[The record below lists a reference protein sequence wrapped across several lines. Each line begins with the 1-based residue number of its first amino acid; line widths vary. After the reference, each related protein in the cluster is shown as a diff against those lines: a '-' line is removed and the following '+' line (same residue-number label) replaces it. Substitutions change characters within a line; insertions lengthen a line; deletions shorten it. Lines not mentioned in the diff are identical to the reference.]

1 MSGIGGSK
9 RERKEGGSEFP
20 KKVGLFEASVIAINP
35 TIEQYKDIL
44 GIELKEDR
52 W

>member
-1 MSGIGGSK
+1 MSGIGGVK
-9 RERKEGGSEFP
+9 RERKENLGEFP

-44 GIELKEDR
+44 
-52 W
+52 